1 MQRAAKVDY
10 ERELEPRNL
19 RDASLLSIEI
29 HKSRLYSAY
38 GTWQG
43 VLTTILAG
51 RELGMQAMV
60 SLRAFHIIDGK
71 PTMSADLIRAL
82 VLKHPACEYFR
93 CTERTLAQATW
104 VTKRKGDDPISL
116 TFTVEDGRRAWPK
129 DEASFLKSGWGK
141 NPADM
146 CVARASAKLA
156 RLVYADVVFNMYA
169 PEEMD

>member
-1 MQRAAKVDY
+1 MQ
-10 ERELEPRNL
+10 LEPRSL
-19 RDASLLSIEI
+19 REASLLAQAI
-29 HKSRLYSAY
+29 KQSALFSVY

-51 RELGMQAMV
+51 RELGMQAMA
-60 SLRAFHIIDGK
+60 SLRAFHIIEGK

-82 VLKHPACEYFR
+82 VIKHPACEYFR
-93 CTERTLAQATW
+93 CTARSNEAATW
-104 VTKRKGDDPISL
+104 VTKRRGDDPISL
-116 TFTVEDGRRAWPK
+116 TFTIEDGRRAWPK
-129 DEASFLKSGWGK
+129 DDAAFLKSGWGK